1 MKIKTNTILIFI
13 LLALFGSV
21 IAAYIIEYGLGY
33 KPCKLCIYQRIPYI
47 ISIIIILNFLF
58 INKYRKASL
67 LVLSF
72 ISLFGSVLA
81 FYHFGIEQGFFIESA
96 VCDANPLTT
105 DSLDKKDILKQLEQS
120 TISCKDVDFT
130 IFGFSLASINTIFSL
145 ILFVIFM
152 KLYKN
157 YETN

>member
-1 MKIKTNTILIFI
+1 
-13 LLALFGSV
+13 
-21 IAAYIIEYGLGY
+21 
-33 KPCKLCIYQRIPYI
+33 
-47 ISIIIILNFLF
+47 
-58 INKYRKASL
+58 
-67 LVLSF
+67 
-72 ISLFGSVLA
+72 VLA
-81 FYHFGIEQGFFIESA
+81 FYHFGIEQGLFTESA